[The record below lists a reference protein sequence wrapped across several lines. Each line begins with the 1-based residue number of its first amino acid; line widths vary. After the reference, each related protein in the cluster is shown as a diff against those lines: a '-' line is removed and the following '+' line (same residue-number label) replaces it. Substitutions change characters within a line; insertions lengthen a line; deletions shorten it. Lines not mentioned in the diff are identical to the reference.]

1 MVFGLIAGTTMLVVA
16 ITVGSTSAP
25 GLIDDPEV
33 VSVIERECQQMTA
46 SVESLP
52 IHGTPRRQAQ
62 TIARQNV
69 AIEDMVADIREVG
82 QDALASDPPTD
93 EWLADW
99 ERLVEARAAYA
110 DHLLAGSVVPFSI
123 PYDEDGQQIS
133 VRMDDVFIDS
143 SVCEVPEVLVKPYP
157 DGGSE
162 A

>member
-1 MVFGLIAGTTMLVVA
+1 MFGLVAGTTLLVVA

-33 VSVIERECQQMTA
+33 VSVIKRECGQMTA

-69 AIEDMVADIREVG
+69 AIEDMVADIRDVG
-82 QDALASDPPTD
+82 PDALASDPPTD

-99 ERLVEARAAYA
+99 DRLIEAREAYA
-110 DHLLAGSVVPFSI
+110 EHLLDGAVVPFRV
-123 PYDEDGQQIS
+123 PYDEDGRHIS
-133 VRMDDVFIDS
+133 VRMDDVFIDR
-143 SVCEVPEVLVKPYP
+143 SVCEVPEVLVNPSP
-157 DGGSE
+157 EGGSD